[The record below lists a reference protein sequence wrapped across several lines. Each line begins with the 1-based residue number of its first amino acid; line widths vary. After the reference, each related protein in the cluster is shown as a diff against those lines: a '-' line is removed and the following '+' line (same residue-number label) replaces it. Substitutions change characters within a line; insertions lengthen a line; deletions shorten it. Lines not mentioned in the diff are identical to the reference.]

1 MREARID
8 ESQSIRYE
16 PIDSHLP
23 TALSGD
29 IHQEHKTTNNN
40 LLTTFDNT
48 EKKDILT
55 QY

>member
-16 PIDSHLP
+16 PIDSHSRQW
-23 TALSGD
+23 TEID